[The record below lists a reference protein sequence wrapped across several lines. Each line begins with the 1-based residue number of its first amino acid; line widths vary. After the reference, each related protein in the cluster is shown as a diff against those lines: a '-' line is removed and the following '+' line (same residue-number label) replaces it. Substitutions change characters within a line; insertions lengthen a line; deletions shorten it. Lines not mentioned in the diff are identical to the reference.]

1 MTTIHVD
8 DIKDLMKLLSICMLF
23 YLFGFYV
30 TRKINFYFQRKRLEN
45 DFRNIFTDK
54 FLAKLKREVTISKFK
69 MNSKK
74 YAIQNYVP
82 INPNKI
88 TKNRTFNDLD
98 LTLKQM
104 TFNEIVNDPDYHFE
118 NSYIS
123 NFDLIHHGC
132 RGDELSY
139 SKKHY
144 ETISNKKIKEEIVS
158 EDVRNHF
165 VSSAIKSERKDVI
178 IEKQIFKEHF
188 NRELVEENLQ
198 KKGCF
203 FIIYEES

>member
-1 MTTIHVD
+1 MET
-8 DIKDLMKLLSICMLF
+8 
-23 YLFGFYV
+23 Y
-30 TRKINFYFQRKRLEN
+30 
-45 DFRNIFTDK
+45 
-54 FLAKLKREVTISKFK
+54 
-69 MNSKK
+69 
-74 YAIQNYVP
+74 
-82 INPNKI
+82 
-88 TKNRTFNDLD
+88 NDLD

-118 NSYIS
+118 NCYLT
-123 NFDLIHHGC
+123 NFDLINHHC
-132 RGDELSY
+132 RGDVLSY
-139 SKKHY
+139 SRKHY

-198 KKGCF
+198 KKGVFLSSMKKVNFKRKTDDCKSLLF
-203 FIIYEES
+203 